1 MTLTRRQ
8 IYRRR
13 RITVF
18 GSIAL
23 ALGAAFYLPM
33 TLLAPLHAADA
44 VVGSH
49 AVLPE
54 AAAKLSWPGYG
65 GSAVGAVGFDGVL
78 AQGGSSA
85 ALPMASITKIVT
97 MLVVLQAK
105 PLAVGEE
112 GPKVTMSAADVA
124 LYHHYV
130 SLDGEVAPVRAGL
143 VFTEHELM
151 QLALVRS
158 ANNYA
163 ASLAIWAFG
172 SEQAY
177 VATARTWVATQKL
190 SSITIT
196 DPTGID
202 PANVAGTADLV
213 QLGKLA
219 LANPVVAA
227 IVATKSVTIHDIG
240 AITNTN
246 DLLGTLG
253 VDGIKTGTLN
263 SFGANLLFAANYPIG
278 SSKVTVIGV
287 VLGGSNHRQL
297 DGDITALLA
306 AVKGGFHEVT
316 VVTKGQVLASHSTDW
331 EQKVDAVA
339 EASARLLVW
348 SDTPVSARVS
358 AKPMATGE
366 AGDDVGSAVFTAGPR
381 KVTVPVGLAAALRDP
396 GPGWRLSHPGLI
408 VGRP

>member
-8 IYRRR
+8 IYHRR

-18 GSIAL
+18 GSIAI
-23 ALGAAFYLPM
+23 ALGVAFYLPM
-33 TLLAPLHAADA
+33 TLLAPLQAADA

-54 AAAKLSWPGYG
+54 AAAKLDWPGYG
-65 GSAVGAVGFDGVL
+65 GSAIGAVGYDGVL
-78 AQGGSSA
+78 ARGGSSA
-85 ALPMASITKIVT
+85 PMPMASITKIIT
-97 MLVVLQAK
+97 TLVVLQAK
-105 PLAVGEE
+105 PLSVGDE
-112 GPKVTMSAADVA
+112 GPKVTMSAADVD

-177 VATARTWVATQKL
+177 VTAAKTWLASQKL
-190 SSITIT
+190 NSITIA

-202 PANVAGTADLV
+202 PANVAGTSDLV
-213 QLGKLA
+213 QLGRLA

-227 IVATKSVTIHDIG
+227 IVATKSVTIHDVG

-263 SFGANLLFAANYPIG
+263 TFGSNLLFAADYPVG
-278 SSKVTVIGV
+278 SSKVTVVGV
-287 VLGGSNHRQL
+287 VLGGANHRQL
-297 DGDITALLA
+297 DGDIKSLLT
-306 AVKGGFHEVT
+306 AVKAGFHEVT
-316 VVTKGQVLASHSTDW
+316 VATKGQKLASYSTDW
-331 EQKVDAVA
+331 GQKVDAVA
-339 EASARLLVW
+339 ERSARLVVW
-348 SDTPVSARVS
+348 SDTPVTSRIS
-358 AKPMATGE
+358 AKPVTTGK

-381 KVTVPVGLAAALRDP
+381 TVTVPIGLAEALTDP

-408 VGRP
+408 LGSP